1 MTYPSISEVQ
11 KALLSGNTTCRRSVQ
26 DFIARIEEKKSLNAF
41 LEVFTDSA
49 LKKADEVD
57 AKIKTSASVGKLA
70 GVVIAIK
77 DNICYKDHK
86 VSASSKILD
95 NFTSLYS
102 ATVVERLLKED
113 AIIIGRTNCDEFAMG
128 SSNENSAFGN
138 VLNPHDTSR
147 VPGGSS
153 GGSAVAVAANLC
165 HAALGSDTG
174 GSIRQPASFCG
185 VVGLKPTYG
194 SVSRWGLIAYASS
207 FDQIGPLTH
216 TVEDAELIL
225 SVIEGAD
232 EYDST
237 CISPTPTLPIREGA
251 VGRKVLPDGEDLGGA
266 RIAYLK
272 DCIDHPGLNPE
283 IKKRIEEII
292 TELKK
297 QGHTVEPVEFPYL
310 DYLVPTY
317 YVLTTAEASSNLS
330 RFDGIRYGYQ
340 SKNATDLEST
350 YRKSRSEGFGK
361 EVKRRIMLG
370 TFVLSSGYYDAYYSQ
385 GQKVRRMLRDK
396 TNDILKKYDFILSPT
411 TPGTAFKHGDV
422 KDPIQMY
429 LEDIFTVLSNL
440 TGLPSISL
448 PIGKHSNGL
457 PFGIQ
462 LMGKKFEDRRIMEF
476 SKELESAF

>member
-1 MTYPSISEVQ
+1 MTHHSISEVQ
-11 KALLSGNTTCRRSVQ
+11 RDLLTGKTSCRKTVE
-26 DFIARIEEKKSLNAF
+26 DFIKRIEEKKNLNAF
-41 LEVFTDSA
+41 LEVFTESA

-57 AKIKTSASVGKLA
+57 KKIKSSSPLGRLGGA
-70 GVVIAIK
+70 VIALK

-86 VSASSKILD
+86 VSASSKILGG
-95 NFTSLYS
+95 FTSLYS
-102 ATVVERLLKED
+102 STVVERLLSED

-128 SSNENSAFGN
+128 SSNENSAYGN
-138 VLNPHDTSR
+138 VLNPHDTTR

-153 GGSAVAVAANLC
+153 GGSATAVAANLC

-194 SVSRWGLIAYASS
+194 TVSRWGLIAYASS
-207 FDQIGPLTH
+207 FDQIGPITN

-225 SVIEGAD
+225 DVIAGKD

-237 CISPTPTLPIREGA
+237 CTSPPTPLPRERGDS
-251 VGRKVLPDGEDLGGA
+251 RKAGGV
-266 RIAYLK
+266 RSIAYLK
-272 DCIDHPGLNPE
+272 DCIEHPGLNPE

-292 TELKK
+292 AELKK
-297 QGHTVEPVEFPYL
+297 QGHTVDAVDFPYL
-310 DYLVPTY
+310 DYLVPAY
-317 YVLTTAEASSNLS
+317 YVLTTAEASSNLA

-350 YRKSRSEGFGK
+350 YRKSRSEGFGT

-370 TFVLSSGYYDAYYSQ
+370 TFVLSSGYYDAYYCQ
-385 GQKVRRMLRDK
+385 GQKVRRVLRDK
-396 TNDILKKYDFILSPT
+396 TNEILKKYDFILSPT

-429 LEDIFTVLSNL
+429 LEDIFTVLANL
-440 TGLPSISL
+440 AGLPAISL
-448 PIGKHSNGL
+448 PIGKHSNSM
-457 PFGIQ
+457 PFGVQ
-462 LMGKKFEDRRIMEF
+462 LMGKKMKDNEMLGF
-476 SKELESAF
+476 SKYLEEKFN